1 MHHVSITGFLVC
13 ASWYHVHGIGWSLR
27 IVCMQYV
34 GELAVREE
42 FPEATILKPADI
54 FGSEDR
60 FIHYY
65 ASRCKCQLQ
74 QLLFLSSYK

>member
-1 MHHVSITGFLVC
+1 MLSLFTYSVTVC
-13 ASWYHVHGIGWSLR
+13 IMWSVFCLQYH
-27 IVCMQYV
+27 

-42 FPEATILKPADI
+42 FPEATILKPSDI

-65 ASRCKCQLQ
+65 ASRCK
-74 QLLFLSSYK
+74 